1 MNNRV
6 RSVQQLR
13 TEASYQARQPPAEA
27 DQLSYMRM
35 HVSHQITALPQ
46 PRTLAFDAGYQQLSV
61 IEVLSYSNAL

>member
-6 RSVQQLR
+6 QSVQQLR

-27 DQLSYMRM
+27 DQLSYTRM

-46 PRTLAFDAGYQQLSV
+46 PRTRHLMQGTSSFQL
-61 IEVLSYSNAL
+61 LKC